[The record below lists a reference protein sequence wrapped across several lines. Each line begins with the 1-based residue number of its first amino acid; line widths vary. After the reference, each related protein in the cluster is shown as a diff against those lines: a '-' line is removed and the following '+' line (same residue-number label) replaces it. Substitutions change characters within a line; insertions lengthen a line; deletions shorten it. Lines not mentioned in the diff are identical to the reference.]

1 MELSDFTEEQLHRY
15 ARHIVMPE
23 VGGKGQIKL
32 LESRVLVVGAG
43 GLGAPLLMYLAAAG
57 VGTLGVVDN
66 DRVEL
71 SNLQRQVIHVTSRI
85 GVAKT
90 ESARSTIE
98 AINPGVGVRCH
109 TERLEHHNALGI
121 VSDYDLVCDGS
132 DNFATRYLVNDAC
145 HLAGKPLVSAAMM
158 RFDGQLTTFPGTGK
172 GPCYRCLF
180 PEMPP
185 EGLVPSC
192 SEAGIFGAIAGVMG
206 TLQTAEAIK
215 ELLGLGERLVGTL
228 VIYDAL
234 STGFHRVAYE
244 RDPGCALCGEIPTIL
259 DLSRH
264 AESAHACRETA

>member
-121 VSDYDLVCDGS
+121 ISDYDLVCDGS

-185 EGLVPSC
+185 RGPGSVLFRGRYLRCHRGRHGYAADRGSHQ
-192 SEAGIFGAIAGVMG
+192 G
-206 TLQTAEAIK
+206 TSRIGRAPCRNPGDLRCAVD
-215 ELLGLGERLVGTL
+215 RLP
-228 VIYDAL
+228 
-234 STGFHRVAYE
+234 
-244 RDPGCALCGEIPTIL
+244 PGRL
-259 DLSRH
+259 
-264 AESAHACRETA
+264 